1 MIALK
6 HEGRLQEAT
15 EGDRPLRAMGLLVVD
30 VVPHIDRP
38 HHQEEGRRLEGMED
52 DQIQGIV
59 TWILT
64 GRAHILGRGHD
75 RVHTRLGRGAV
86 LRHGEVKGIDD
97 GIVRR
102 RQEEEEEEEEEEGGE
117 GEVRAIL
124 AFRATVIEV
133 VAGVGVGIE
142 GDGLGRGL
150 NYALQTLK
158 RESTD
163 MSLGLNEIPLEWY
176 LH

>member
-1 MIALK
+1 M
-6 HEGRLQEAT
+6 
-15 EGDRPLRAMGLLVVD
+15 
-30 VVPHIDRP
+30 
-38 HHQEEGRRLEGMED
+38 
-52 DQIQGIV
+52 
-59 TWILT
+59 TWTLT

-102 RQEEEEEEEEEEGGE
+102 RQEEEEGGE

-133 VAGVGVGIE
+133 VAGAGVGIE

-150 NYALQTLK
+150 NYTLQTLK
-158 RESTD
+158 RESTE
-163 MSLGLNEIPLEWY
+163 MSLALNVRSLWNGIYTESVALGVQEKRVQARSGGRNGL
-176 LH
+176 

>member
-1 MIALK
+1 MIVLK

-15 EGDRPLRAMGLLVVD
+15 EGDRLLRAMALLVVD
-30 VVPHIDRP
+30 AVPHIDRP
-38 HHQEEGRRLEGMED
+38 PYQEEGRRLEGMED

-59 TWILT
+59 TWTLT

-102 RQEEEEEEEEEEGGE
+102 RQEEEEEGGE

-133 VAGVGVGIE
+133 VAGAGVGIE

-150 NYALQTLK
+150 NYTLQTLK
-158 RESTD
+158 RESTE
-163 MSLGLNEIPLEWY
+163 MSLALNEIPLEWY